1 VLPLGRNPSEKV
13 KIMTKKAIATTAP
26 RKPVGLSSIVVN
38 TTIRPIV
45 EDLAALAQRLPDAPT
60 DIARFAGLPDVQP
73 SLPSLVARAS
83 FHQGELERWV
93 KLLSKNKTVIDER
106 VDTFSALNLLRQ
118 GSYLALALLEP
129 RNADDKW
136 AKDTVGATL
145 VKAAKRRRDTT
156 RAGVL
161 RTAFGN
167 VDQPRKDRAPI
178 SEMAGWLKEASRRMG
193 LIRPPAPETSTDEL
207 ADAGFYRLEETPS
220 LDAFFSVGPDLASL
234 TAQAMDFLLL
244 SDSWYLEIHTND
256 ELRTRAA
263 KSALTLAYAA
273 ITRVGL
279 WPARTES
286 DLDSKALCRAILRER
301 VADLASLRAVAAMAF
316 EIGNEMAALSDQFK
330 VELLHGTERFPGQD

>member
-1 VLPLGRNPSEKV
+1 
-13 KIMTKKAIATTAP
+13 MTKKTITTTAP
-26 RKPVGLSSIVVN
+26 RKPVDLASIVVS

-45 EDLAALAQRLPDAPT
+45 EDLAALAQRLPEAPT

-73 SLPSLVARAS
+73 SLTALVARAS

-93 KLLSKNKTVIDER
+93 KLLSKKTTVIGER
-106 VDTFSALNLLRQ
+106 IDTFNALNLLRQ

-156 RAGVL
+156 RACVL
-161 RTAFGN
+161 RTAFGI
-167 VDQPRKDRAPI
+167 VDQPKRDPAPI
-178 SEMAGWLKEASRRMG
+178 SEMAGWLKETSRRMG
-193 LIRPPAPETSTDEL
+193 LIRPPAPETSADEL
-207 ADAGFYRLEETPS
+207 VDAGFYRLEETPS

-234 TAQAMDFLLL
+234 TEQAMDFLLL
-244 SDSWYLEIHTND
+244 SDSWSREVGTTGEPREN
-256 ELRTRAA
+256 AA

-279 WPARTES
+279 WPARTER
-286 DLDSKALCRAILRER
+286 DLHAKAACRAILRDR
-301 VADLASLRAVAAMAF
+301 VADPASLRAGAAMAY
-316 EIGNEMAALSDQFK
+316 EIGNEMAALSDQFI
-330 VELLHGTERFPGQD
+330 VEHLHKTERFPGQG